1 MSDAQE
7 IEQTLAAE
15 AEPTMAPAPEL
26 PREVDPAML
35 AEIEKKLAAFQ
46 SSQAQTVSG
55 SEAPAGPDLS
65 QFEIPPHLQH
75 LYARARIE
83 DVSRDGSEVTQPTWV
98 CAAHEYRIIMGNVS
112 GELGKRNEKTGR
124 FFRLDDQINEIVNGP
139 DGLLSIPKHGWSL
152 SAMIPNGAG
161 LLTAVLE
168 RNKKW
173 SLPDPEPVKKET
185 KVAEVKDEELQRAN
199 AVAQEWVAG
208 QRETSDAGATNGED

>member
-1 MSDAQE
+1 MTDKLDADMAAVE
-7 IEQTLAAE
+7 EMIAAE

-35 AEIEKKLAAFQ
+35 AEIEKRMAAFQ
-46 SSQAQTVSG
+46 SEQGKTVSG

-98 CAAHEYRIIMGNVS
+98 CAAHEYRIITGNVS
-112 GELGKRNEKTGR
+112 GEYGKRNDKTNR
-124 FFRLDDQINEIVNGP
+124 FMRLDDQINEIVNGAE
-139 DGLLSIPKHGWSL
+139 GVMSIPKHGWSL
-152 SAMIPNGAG
+152 SAMIPNGSG

-168 RNKKW
+168 RNRKW

-199 AVAQEWVAG
+199 AVAQEWVEKQKEEPSA
-208 QRETSDAGATNGED
+208 